1 MKTIYIDSDYKC
13 HLHDDGTM
21 TTVETDFF
29 DNTCDIVIEGYRFV
43 PFGQIWTRTDGEI
56 FYGEMIAPWKPWSEL
71 DVFQREYERELV
83 NQLTAENETLVAD
96 MAQMIE
102 EVYQSDM
109 EMMGL

>member
-1 MKTIYIDSDYKC
+1 MIYIDSVFKC
-13 HLHDDGTM
+13 HTTDDGTM
-21 TTVETDFF
+21 AAVETDFF
-29 DNTCDIVIEGYRFV
+29 DGKCPEFIEGYRFV
-43 PFGQIWTRTDGEI
+43 PAGESWTRHDGVV
-56 FYGEMIAPWKPWSEL
+56 FQGEMIAPWKPWSEL